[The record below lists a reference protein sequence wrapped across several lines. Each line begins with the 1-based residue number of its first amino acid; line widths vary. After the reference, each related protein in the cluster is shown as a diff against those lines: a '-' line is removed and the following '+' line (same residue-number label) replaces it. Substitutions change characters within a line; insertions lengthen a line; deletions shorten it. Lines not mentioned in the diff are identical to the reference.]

1 MAMAVSRSR
10 ANRPISEINTTP
22 LIDVLLVLL
31 IMIILSIPIKPHS
44 LVVPLPGPPPPG
56 THTAPDRN
64 KIVVTAGGAILWN
77 GEAVS
82 QDDLSTLLVRT
93 TRLRTKPELL
103 FEPEANASYDVSV
116 KVINTIT
123 DAGVTKFGF
132 VGNHRYREFA
142 RN

>member
-1 MAMAVSRSR
+1 MSVSLRR
-10 ANRPISEINTTP
+10 TRPTISEINTTP

-31 IMIILSIPIKPHS
+31 IMIILSIPFKPHS

-64 KIVVTAGGAILWN
+64 KIVVTSNGAILWN
-77 GEAVS
+77 GAAVS
-82 QDDLSTLLVRT
+82 RDGLSTLLVRT
-93 TRLRTKPELL
+93 TRMRTRPELL
-103 FEPEANASYDVSV
+103 FEPEANASYDASV

-132 VGNHRYREFA
+132 VGNQRYREFG